1 MTFGNYVKGA
11 GTPNLWEDYKKGLI
25 GTGNTNTDNSAQQVQ
40 EQINQYMQ
48 MNTEAQTNK
57 AAAEQ
62 ENAQATQQLQEQ
74 MTQIQTGVSQATAQ
88 LASATSTLAS
98 AVSNLS
104 SANANVAS
112 ASQALTTTPQ
122 TIPETTKGEDGK
134 EKTTQKENPAY
145 QAALNAYNAAMEAQA
160 QAQAQMETAQSQVEA
175 IQSQAEEMQSA
186 LTELTSQN
194 EEAQSQAETQTQEF
208 DSQIQEYSN
217 AITELQAQL
226 QQIQAQQQV
235 AEQNA
240 QNSQDNVHP
249 DSNFKKDEDGNYSY
263 TYKDEQ
269 TGKTTRKGNLASS
282 SATQVTYNDDGS
294 VTKSNPDGTTTTT
307 KTTIED
313 GKVVIEEVKKDSDGK
328 ELSTSKKQ
336 PDGTEIKDEAD
347 SPAVSKDVKDIVD
360 DIDDA
365 VDAYGE
371 AIKELNNKA
380 EISDEDKASIDSAVE
395 KAKEKAKEQ
404 AAEIEK
410 ENADKTD
417 GKISDEDK
425 ASIDSAVEK
434 AKEKVKEQAAEI
446 EKENADKK
454 VDDTTKTDN
463 KTTDK
468 DEKEEVDPKDI
479 ENNISNNSKTP
490 LIFDDSS
497 KKLTIGDKEIEINE
511 DGLTNDDIFNL
522 KEDTSNGEKLYGET
536 KDGKA
541 VAISIDDNGGYKV
554 EVSTEDKKDTAEK
567 YTVNSAG
574 ALETQT
580 AVLDDDGNVKT
591 DDSGNKMYECQFR
604 SAAEIQYAKEHQG
617 KDDEFLNKDGQLE
630 INSSETPLK
639 QTTNSDGKEVI
650 QYANKEIVLED
661 GLQDGYTYNNATG
674 TAITFKDTVK
684 TYSGKDEDGNNIIIS
699 VGKDGTYQVSTV
711 SKDSGAVQSTD
722 SVKKDGSIQNRTYE
736 LDENGK
742 NLRYPTDDNNSIY
755 TYTEQTKDELA
766 ENKSD
771 DELFVKHSLQ
781 GGENYD
787 RAYTERDAI
796 RNHEELKTIEN
807 GLDNE
812 DDFQG
817 TLIDTD
823 KYFDKFHNDY
833 DKNDAASFAEYLD
846 KVSED
851 ITNDIVQHFEDY
863 CLEENTV
870 NTDKLTDIY
879 KQIAIDNN
887 IDTSALDSSDNEAF
901 IDGIN
906 EIMAKTSWDGKLGND
921 YFDLSKID
929 EKIEDGTVGQ
939 EEKSEF
945 ALDIND
951 DFTEINFGGN
961 TIKLTDEG
969 LKQTSTVGDKTNYSG
984 TDEDGNEIMVSVDE
998 NGSYTIYKF
1007 DGDDK
1012 TKRNESY
1019 YLTSKGEFNET
1030 KYEYDKDGKKTS
1042 ETSTTTT
1049 KTGDTTTSKTQFLS
1063 NGSKVSMFPK
1073 EENGETVYEVQG
1085 ETYKTQEEAE
1095 KALKEI
1101 VKKDKEEAQ
1110 KAKEED

>member
-1 MTFGNYVKGA
+1 MTFGNYVKGT
-11 GTPNLWEDYKKGLI
+11 GTPNPWEDYKKGLI

-62 ENAQATQQLQEQ
+62 ESAQATQQLQEQ

-134 EKTTQKENPAY
+134 ETTTQKENPAY

-175 IQSQAEEMQSA
+175 IQSQAEEMQNA

-249 DSNFKKDEDGNYSY
+249 DSDFKKDEDGSCSY
-263 TYKDEQ
+263 THKDEL
-269 TGKTTRKGNLASS
+269 TGKTTKTGTFADS
-282 SATQVTYNDDGS
+282 SATQITYNNDGS

-347 SPAVSKDVKDIVD
+347 SPAVPKDVEGIVGGA
-360 DIDDA
+360 DDA
-365 VDAYGE
+365 VKLYGE
-371 AIKELNNKA
+371 AKEKLDNEAK
-380 EISDEDKASIDSAVE
+380 ISDEDKASIDSATK
-395 KAKEKAKEQ
+395 KAKEKVKEQ

-410 ENADKTD
+410 EKADKTD

-425 ASIDSAVEK
+425 ASIDSATKK
-434 AKEKVKEQAAEI
+434 AEEKVKEQAAEI
-446 EKENADKK
+446 EKEKADKK

-468 DEKEEVDPKDI
+468 DEKEEEIDPKDI

-490 LIFDDSS
+490 LIYDDSS
-497 KKLTIGDKEIEINE
+497 KKLSIGDKEIEINE

-536 KDGKA
+536 KDGQA

-567 YTVNSAG
+567 YTVGKNG
-574 ALETQT
+574 ATTIQT
-580 AVLDDDGNVKT
+580 AVLDDDGNIKT
-591 DDSGNKMYECQFR
+591 DDSGNKMYEYQGF
-604 SAAEIQYAKEHQG
+604 SAAQMQYAQAHKGEED
-617 KDDEFLNKDGQLE
+617 KNFKDGQVS
-630 INSSETPLK
+630 IDNPSFPLK
-639 QTTNSDGKEVI
+639 TTTNDDGDNVIEYAGGKQVVLDGELKE
-650 QYANKEIVLED
+650 
-661 GLQDGYTYNNATG
+661 GYSNSNDVCMPMSPT
-674 TAITFKDTVK
+674 IK
-684 TYSGKDEDGNNIIIS
+684 TYSGKDKDGNDIVINMTADNEYYVRTINPDTAATVKSDGVTTDGTLYSRTFKLDEDGKN
-699 VGKDGTYQVSTV
+699 VKYQ
-711 SKDSGAVQSTD
+711 DS
-722 SVKKDGSIQNRTYE
+722 
-736 LDENGK
+736 
-742 NLRYPTDDNNSIY
+742 DDWID
-755 TYTEQTKDELA
+755 TYTQLSKEEIEDGKTEEDA
-766 ENKSD
+766 
-771 DELFVKHSLQ
+771 FVRHTLQ

-796 RNHEELKTIEN
+796 RKRDELKTIEN

-817 TLIDTD
+817 TQIDTD
-823 KYFDKFHNDY
+823 KYFDKYHNDY
-833 DKNDAASFAEYLD
+833 NKNDAASFAEYLD

-887 IDTSALDSSDNEAF
+887 IDTSALDSSDNNAF

-906 EIMAKTSWDGKLGND
+906 EIMAKTSWDGTLGND

-969 LKQTSTVGDKTNYSG
+969 LKQTSTAGDKTNYAG

-1007 DGDDK
+1007 VGDDK
-1012 TKRNESY
+1012 TKKANSY
-1019 YLTSKGEFNET
+1019 LLNSLGDFTEM
-1030 KYEYDKDGKKTS
+1030 KYDYDDDGNKTTVTRTGIGS
-1042 ETSTTTT
+1042 EGNTLQE
-1049 KTGDTTTSKTQFLS
+1049 KTQILS
-1063 NGSKVSMFPK
+1063 DGSKLRISISFD
-1073 EENGETVYEVQG
+1073 GERTSYKVNG

-1095 KALKEI
+1095 KAFEDQ

>member
-1 MTFGNYVKGA
+1 MTGSIGSAGYFQKNLNYPRVGA
-11 GTPNLWEDYKKGLI
+11 AQRD
-25 GTGNTNTDNSAQQVQ
+25 SAEIQEIQNQISIYNQNVTETQ
-40 EQINQYMQ
+40 EQKSGAENEKTQIDAE
-48 MNTEAQTNK
+48 TEASM
-57 AAAEQ
+57 
-62 ENAQATQQLQEQ
+62 QA
-74 MTQIQTGVSQATAQ
+74 IQSSVSQTTAE

-104 SANANVAS
+104 SANSNAQSAAS
-112 ASQALTTTPQ
+112 ALASTPP
-122 TIPETTKGEDGK
+122 TITETTKGEDGK
-134 EKTTQKENPAY
+134 EKPTEKENPAY
-145 QAALNAYNAAMEAQA
+145 VEAMNAYNEALQA
-160 QAQAQMETAQSQVEA
+160 VAEAQAQMETAQNQVDA
-175 IQSQAEEMQSA
+175 IQTQAQEFQNALQEMATQSEQEESQADEQIEAFESQIEQYDSA
-186 LTELTSQN
+186 ITAL
-194 EEAQSQAETQTQEF
+194 ETQLQ
-208 DSQIQEYSN
+208 Q
-217 AITELQAQL
+217 LQAQ
-226 QQIQAQQQV
+226 QA
-235 AEQNA
+235 AEQQNA
-240 QNSQDNVHP
+240 QNNFENAKANNSDFLIDN
-249 DSNFKKDEDGNYSY
+249 KGNYSY
-263 TYKDEQ
+263 SISDK
-269 TGKTTRKGNLASS
+269 TGFLTGQKQGKAQVA
-282 SATQVTYNDDGS
+282 ATKITYNDDGS
-294 VTKSNPDGTTTTT
+294 VTKSNPDGTST
-307 KTTIED
+307 KTKIDFKD
-313 GKVVIEEVKKDSDGK
+313 GKVVVTETKIDKNGIETPLANKPPLTLE
-328 ELSTSKKQ
+328 
-336 PDGTEIKDEAD
+336 KDENGNPVFVSADDIIKNLAKDAVNGVGAYEENLKNTIGDNEPAD
-347 SPAVSKDVKDIVD
+347 STKETEGTDNASDTPAVPESED
-360 DIDDA
+360 D
-365 VDAYGE
+365 
-371 AIKELNNKA
+371 KE
-380 EISDEDKASIDSAVE
+380 D
-395 KAKEKAKEQ
+395 
-404 AAEIEK
+404 
-410 ENADKTD
+410 
-417 GKISDEDK
+417 
-425 ASIDSAVEK
+425 
-434 AKEKVKEQAAEI
+434 
-446 EKENADKK
+446 
-454 VDDTTKTDN
+454 
-463 KTTDK
+463 KTTDSATGTDDSK
-468 DEKEEVDPKDI
+468 NDDEKEIDPKDI

-490 LIFDDSS
+490 LIYDDSS

-536 KDGKA
+536 KDGRA
-541 VAISIDDNGGYKV
+541 VAISIDDNGDYKV
-554 EVSTEDKKDTAEK
+554 EISTEDKKDTAEK
-567 YTVNSAG
+567 YTVGKNG
-574 ALETQT
+574 ATTIQT
-580 AVLDDDGNVKT
+580 AVLDDDGNIKT
-591 DDSGNKMYECQFR
+591 DDSGNKMYEYQGF
-604 SAAEIQYAKEHQG
+604 SAAQMQYAQEHKG
-617 KDDEFLNKDGQLE
+617 EEDKNFKDGQVN
-630 INSSETPLK
+630 IDNPSFPLK
-639 QTTNSDGKEVI
+639 TTTNDDGDNVIEYAGGKQVVLDGELKE
-650 QYANKEIVLED
+650 
-661 GLQDGYTYNNATG
+661 GYSNSNDVCMPMSPT
-674 TAITFKDTVK
+674 IK
-684 TYSGKDEDGNNIIIS
+684 TYSGKDKDGNDIVINMTADNEYYVRTINPDTAATVKSDGVTTDGTLYSRTFKLDEDGKN
-699 VGKDGTYQVSTV
+699 VKYQ
-711 SKDSGAVQSTD
+711 DS
-722 SVKKDGSIQNRTYE
+722 
-736 LDENGK
+736 
-742 NLRYPTDDNNSIY
+742 DDWID
-755 TYTEQTKDELA
+755 TYTQLSKEEIEDGKTEEDA
-766 ENKSD
+766 
-771 DELFVKHSLQ
+771 FVRHTLQ

-887 IDTSALDSSDNEAF
+887 IDTSALDSSDNDAF

-1049 KTGDTTTSKTQFLS
+1049 KAGDITQTKTQFLT
-1063 NGSKVSMFPK
+1063 NGTKVSMHTK

-1085 ETYKTQEEAE
+1085 EAYKTQEEAE